1 MWAINWMV
9 LYFGWNFTKSWIRRL
24 YICSCKASTQQNGH
38 LLKMS
43 TYGFTRM
50 LKYFLNHSVTCLIS
64 SRHTP
69 HQQSTHTPS
78 TPHHAATKQAQYSRM
93 SHTLNILLSFSFF
106 IFLKYPTNQ
115 ANKIPKSDM
124 HNLRQSIH
132 KINKKLRSKTFSVPG
147 KRTNRSLARTKAC
160 KI

>member
-1 MWAINWMV
+1 MWTHTLIGCA
-9 LYFGWNFTKSWIRRL
+9 
-24 YICSCKASTQQNGH
+24 
-38 LLKMS
+38 LLQ
-43 TYGFTRM
+43 GVR
-50 LKYFLNHSVTCLIS
+50 
-64 SRHTP
+64 P
-69 HQQSTHTPS
+69 HQQSTHTPPA
-78 TPHHAATKQAQYSRM
+78 PHHAATKQAQYSRM

-160 KI
+160 KIWKFFFQLGKKKKKKIQISVGTWWFLVADRCCLVFCWSKLYLQNVFLRLD